1 MLDNKETYYVIKI
14 SCDILGRKNMRIY
27 GLYSKKGVAEDVANR
42 INNSGL
48 NLGDTHFVVM
58 TAKNYFK
65 FKEEYGSAI

>member
-1 MLDNKETYYVIKI
+1 MVYIQ
-14 SCDILGRKNMRIY
+14 
-27 GLYSKKGVAEDVANR
+27 KKGVAEDVANR

-48 NLGDTHFVVM
+48 NLGDTHFVVI